1 MIFNAD
7 NSLSEEFN
15 KSFDS
20 SNFNDSFIHK
30 EEKNSFVQE
39 EKPQKKR
46 RISKISLKLEELK
59 NKTNQIEENDI
70 DISTDD
76 FEIDLDE
83 TRQSS
88 ITSENKS
95 NENIYSKF
103 EIYFSFLFN
112 NKEFL
117 VSIESDVFNLNENNV
132 QDLIK
137 NIIYKINE
145 KNIIFQHKKVK
156 YIISLKDCEDPDFYK
171 DNYELRNYETKDFSK
186 SPFDLP
192 LSDIKDTKL
201 YFVSKNCLNLMIRK
215 Y

>member
-20 SNFNDSFIHK
+20 SNFNDSFIQK
-30 EEKNSFVQE
+30 EEKNSFIQE

-46 RISKISLKLEELK
+46 RISKLSLKLEELK

-88 ITSENKS
+88 ITSENKRY
-95 NENIYSKF
+95 ENIYSKF

-186 SPFDLP
+186 YPFDLP

-201 YFVSKNCLNLMIRK
+201 YFVSKNYLNLMIRK

>member
-1 MIFNAD
+1 MSFNAD
-7 NSLSEEFN
+7 NSLSEELN

-20 SNFNDSFIHK
+20 SNFNDSFIQK
-30 EEKNSFVQE
+30 EEKNSFIQE
-39 EKPQKKR
+39 EKPLKKR
-46 RISKISLKLEELK
+46 KISKLSLKLEELK

-76 FEIDLDE
+76 FDIDLDE

-88 ITSENKS
+88 TISENKS

-103 EIYFSFLFN
+103 EIFFSFLFN

-117 VSIESDVFNLNENNV
+117 VSIESDVFNLNKNNV
-132 QDLIK
+132 QDLVK

-145 KNIIFQHKKVK
+145 KNIIFQHKKIK
-156 YIISLKDCEDPDFYK
+156 YIISLKDCDDPDFYK
-171 DNYELRNYETKDFSK
+171 DNYELRNYETKEFSK
-186 SPFDLP
+186 YPFDLS

-201 YFVSKNCLNLMIRK
+201 FFISKNCLNIMIRK
-215 Y
+215 L

>member
-20 SNFNDSFIHK
+20 SNFNDGFIQK
-30 EEKNSFVQE
+30 EEKNSFIQE

-46 RISKISLKLEELK
+46 RISKLSLKLEELK

-186 SPFDLP
+186 YPFDLP

>member
-20 SNFNDSFIHK
+20 SNFNDSFIQK
-30 EEKNSFVQE
+30 EEKNSFIQE

-46 RISKISLKLEELK
+46 RISKLSLKLEELK

-76 FEIDLDE
+76 FEIDLGE

-186 SPFDLP
+186 YPFDLP

>member
-171 DNYELRNYETKDFSK
+171 DNYELRNYETKDFYK
-186 SPFDLP
+186 YPFDLP

>member
-1 MIFNAD
+1 MLLKKQKFMIT
-7 NSLSEEFN
+7 
-15 KSFDS
+15 
-20 SNFNDSFIHK
+20 FIQI
-30 EEKNSFVQE
+30 FFLLFL
-39 EKPQKKR
+39 
-46 RISKISLKLEELK
+46 IYYLKL
-59 NKTNQIEENDI
+59 I
-70 DISTDD
+70 TDD
-76 FEIDLDE
+76 SGEGEYDFGGINQVGIVTLTINSNDE
-83 TRQSS
+83 C
-88 ITSENKS
+88 
-95 NENIYSKF
+95 Y
-103 EIYFSFLFN
+103 Y
-112 NKEFL
+112 
-117 VSIESDVFNLNENNV
+117 NV

-186 SPFDLP
+186 YPFDLP

>member
-20 SNFNDSFIHK
+20 SNFNDSFIQK
-30 EEKNSFVQE
+30 EEKNSFIQE

-46 RISKISLKLEELK
+46 RISKLSLKLEELK

-83 TRQSS
+83 TRRSS

-186 SPFDLP
+186 YPFDLP

>member
-1 MIFNAD
+1 MSFNAD
-7 NSLSEEFN
+7 NSLSEELN

-20 SNFNDSFIHK
+20 SNFNDSFIQK
-30 EEKNSFVQE
+30 EEKNSFIQE
-39 EKPQKKR
+39 EKPLKKR
-46 RISKISLKLEELK
+46 RISKLSLKLEELK

-76 FEIDLDE
+76 FDMDLDE

-88 ITSENKS
+88 TISENKN

-103 EIYFSFLFN
+103 EIFFSFLFN

-117 VSIESDVFNLNENNV
+117 VSIESDVFNLNKNNV
-132 QDLIK
+132 QDLVK

-145 KNIIFQHKKVK
+145 KNIIFQHKKIK

-186 SPFDLP
+186 YPFDLP

>member
-1 MIFNAD
+1 MSFNAD
-7 NSLSEEFN
+7 NSLSEELN

-20 SNFNDSFIHK
+20 SNFNDSFIQK
-30 EEKNSFVQE
+30 EEKNSFIQG
-39 EKPQKKR
+39 EKPLKKR
-46 RISKISLKLEELK
+46 RISKLSLKLEELK

-76 FEIDLDE
+76 FDIDLDE

-88 ITSENKS
+88 TISENKS
-95 NENIYSKF
+95 NENIFSKF

-117 VSIESDVFNLNENNV
+117 VSIESDVFNLNKNNV
-132 QDLIK
+132 QDLVK

-145 KNIIFQHKKVK
+145 KNIIFQHKKMK

-171 DNYELRNYETKDFSK
+171 DNYELRNYETKEFSK
-186 SPFDLP
+186 YPFDLS

-201 YFVSKNCLNLMIRK
+201 FFVCKNCLNIMIRK
-215 Y
+215 L

>member
-1 MIFNAD
+1 MNFNAD

-20 SNFNDSFIHK
+20 SNFNDSFIQK
-30 EEKNSFVQE
+30 EEKNSFIQE

-46 RISKISLKLEELK
+46 RISKLSLKLEELK

-186 SPFDLP
+186 YPFDLP

>member
-1 MIFNAD
+1 MSFNAD
-7 NSLSEEFN
+7 NSLSEELN

-20 SNFNDSFIHK
+20 SNFNDSFIQK
-30 EEKNSFVQE
+30 EEKNSFIQE
-39 EKPQKKR
+39 EKPLKKR
-46 RISKISLKLEELK
+46 RISKLSLKLEELK

-76 FEIDLDE
+76 FDMDLDE

-88 ITSENKS
+88 TISENKN

-103 EIYFSFLFN
+103 EIFFSFLFN

-117 VSIESDVFNLNENNV
+117 VSIESDVFNLNKNNV
-132 QDLIK
+132 QDLVK

-145 KNIIFQHKKVK
+145 KNIIFQHKKIK

-171 DNYELRNYETKDFSK
+171 DNYELRNYETKEFSK
-186 SPFDLP
+186 YPFDLP

-201 YFVSKNCLNLMIRK
+201 FFVCKNCLNIMIRK
-215 Y
+215 L

>member
-20 SNFNDSFIHK
+20 SNFNDSFIQK
-30 EEKNSFVQE
+30 EEKNSFIQE

-46 RISKISLKLEELK
+46 RISKLSLKLEELK

-117 VSIESDVFNLNENNV
+117 VSIESDVFNLNENIV

-186 SPFDLP
+186 YPFDLP

>member
-20 SNFNDSFIHK
+20 SNFNDSFIQK
-30 EEKNSFVQE
+30 EEKNSFIQE
-39 EKPQKKR
+39 EKLPKKR
-46 RISKISLKLEELK
+46 RISKLSLKLEELK

-186 SPFDLP
+186 YPFDLP